1 MLETQ
6 GRALKFDFKFEL
18 VLVQYIYFVFK
29 SSLKKLYNSSKPAIA
44 LEKEDALKDCKSS
57 NPSPTPTE

>member
-6 GRALKFDFKFEL
+6 GRALKF
-18 VLVQYIYFVFK
+18 VLKYQLTQFYYIYFVFK
-29 SSLKKLYNSSKPAIA
+29 SSLKKLYNSSKPARA